1 MHFFALMLMVVLPL
15 TSQGQT
21 LERHSDPQEQQ
32 TFTDS
37 LSVEPDTSWHVS
49 SSVHHTDL
57 RTALLF
63 AHDTPELMP
72 RKLFSDR
79 KDSTNIWKNPK
90 FRKTALIT
98 LGADV
103 GILAMLW
110 QLWYADYPLTSFH
123 WHNDFGNWA
132 HMDKLGHFLT
142 SKTIA
147 TFIGSYLVED
157 LHLPRRKAGLVAALA
172 GGMGNSQLELL
183 DGISEEWGASPWDLA
198 FNFAGGAI
206 GGIKIAEP
214 NKTQWFDFKISY
226 HPSPQ
231 YDKSISKYFALRYAG
246 NFLKDYEGETQWMVI
261 RPQFLVKSGP
271 ISKIPRWLGVAI
283 GYGADNIPKALK
295 TKPDEHVPEWYIA
308 LDFDIRHLIPWKKN
322 FSRRFAD
329 IAFTYKL
336 PAPTIRL
343 SPNPRFYWLYK

>member
-1 MHFFALMLMVVLPL
+1 MRFFALMLMMILPL
-15 TSQGQT
+15 ASQGQT
-21 LERHSDPQEQQ
+21 LEYQFDSQAQQ

-37 LSVEPDTSWHVS
+37 LVVISDTSSQVFPTAPQFN
-49 SSVHHTDL
+49 V
-57 RTALLF
+57 RAALLF
-63 AHDTPELMP
+63 AHGTSRPWP
-72 RKLFSDR
+72 SKLFSSR
-79 KDSTNIWKNPK
+79 KDSTKIWQNPS
-90 FRKTALIT
+90 FRKAALIT

-183 DGISEEWGASPWDLA
+183 DGISEEWGASPWDLV

-231 YDKSISKYFALRYAG
+231 YDKNLSKYFALRYAG

-261 RPQFLVKSGP
+261 RPQFLVKNGP
-271 ISKIPRWLGVAI
+271 VSKIPRWLGFAI
-283 GYGADNIPKALK
+283 GYGADNVPKALK
-295 TKPDEHVPEWYIA
+295 TQPDEHVPEWYLA
-308 LDFDIRHLIPWKKN
+308 LDFDVRHLIPWKKN
-322 FSRRFAD
+322 FTRRFAD
-329 IAFTYKL
+329 IAFTLKL

-343 SPNPRFYWLYK
+343 SPNPRFYGLYW